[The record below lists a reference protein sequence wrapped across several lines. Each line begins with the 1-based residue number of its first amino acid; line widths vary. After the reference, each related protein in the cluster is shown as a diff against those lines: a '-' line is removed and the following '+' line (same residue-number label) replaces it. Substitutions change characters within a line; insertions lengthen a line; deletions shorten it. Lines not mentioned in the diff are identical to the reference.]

1 METAMRAMRDLIEEE
16 EQRAAAPVLPEM
28 APFADIPRPIWTAFL
43 SIWAL
48 VFGMFVLFFTKDG
61 PATLAV
67 LTAAFFA
74 LMTLGLP
81 AVLSGRPARSS
92 RLPRIIGTRNGPLP
106 VGAAATQILLIP
118 AGTLIGLT
126 AFVILVL

>member
-1 METAMRAMRDLIEEE
+1 MHLIRELTDDQS
-16 EQRAAAPVLPEM
+16 QRASEPDLPEM

-43 SIWAL
+43 SIWGL
-48 VFGMFVLFFTKDG
+48 GFGIFVVVFATDG

-81 AVLSGRPARSS
+81 AVLGGLTMPDTRQW
-92 RLPRIIGTRNGPLP
+92 PRVIDTRTGPLST
-106 VGAAATQILLIP
+106 GAAATQILLIP
-118 AGTLIGLT
+118 IGAVIGLT
-126 AFVILVL
+126 AFIMLAM